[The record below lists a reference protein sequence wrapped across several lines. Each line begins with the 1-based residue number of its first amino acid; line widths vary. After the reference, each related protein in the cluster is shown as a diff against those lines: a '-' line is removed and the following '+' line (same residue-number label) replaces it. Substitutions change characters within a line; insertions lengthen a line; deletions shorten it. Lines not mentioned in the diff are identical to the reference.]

1 MLLSASPARL
11 LKQVPTRAMCPG
23 TTTTLQA
30 TAPFVGTGLWTIVTG
45 SGGSIANPSDPVS
58 TFTGIPGYYLGS
70 YTLKWTV
77 TSNCTSVWDQVFIN
91 FVCSP
96 MPTPANAGPDQLNV
110 SGVTTTLAGNIPEFG
125 TGTWTIVDESGY
137 GIIAE
142 PNNPTSTFTGINF
155 AYYILQWENVDTCG
169 TTFDEVEIDFAEF
182 SCGNTFQDTRDATVY
197 TTVQIGTQC
206 WMKKNLKYAAGTG
219 ACGGSP
225 PDCDLY
231 GRLYNYSAASTAC
244 PTGWHVPTD
253 AQFCTLA
260 HGLDATVT
268 CSNTGAL
275 GTDAGGKMKETGTTY
290 WLTPNTGATNSSG
303 FSGRGAGSS
312 FSNPFERESFWSS
325 TNGSGGKWCWELL
338 YDDAKIYRNVY
349 NTSSYMSVRCLKN

>member
-1 MLLSASPARL
+1 MSNSGYTLRYTGTCESGSVTDDVDISFECDPQPTPSDVGPDQLNLTTLATTMQGNTPTEGTGQWSILSGTGGSIADASNPVSGFTGIEGQNYTLRWSITTACNTS
-11 LKQVPTRAMCPG
+11 QDDVTISFACPTAEAGPNQGDVPG

-142 PNNPTSTFTGINF
+142 PNNPSSIFTGINF

-231 GRLYNYSAASTAC
+231 GRLYN
-244 PTGWHVPTD
+244 
-253 AQFCTLA
+253 
-260 HGLDATVT
+260 
-268 CSNTGAL
+268 
-275 GTDAGGKMKETGTTY
+275 
-290 WLTPNTGATNSSG
+290 
-303 FSGRGAGSS
+303 
-312 FSNPFERESFWSS
+312 
-325 TNGSGGKWCWELL
+325 
-338 YDDAKIYRNVY
+338 
-349 NTSSYMSVRCLKN
+349 